1 MRIKTKPKEVEMEIF
16 PNAMLLRVG
25 ERRYQGGQYRV
36 PISSLPGKFK
46 KGSYVKTRFY
56 PIANYEEFL
65 VVFEPSN
72 EFDPDAH
79 HITKSGVVTFTPP
92 KDLIPNDA
100 EGRKKKK
107 YKTYQ
112 TAELNFG

>member
-79 HITKSGVVTFTPP
+79 VIQHHRRQSSVVVDTGFPY
-92 KDLIPNDA
+92 
-100 EGRKKKK
+100 GCR
-107 YKTYQ
+107 
-112 TAELNFG
+112 